1 MASRTNLPRHDYS
14 LAAMH
19 DEYVLALSA
28 ATRCAATI
36 ILAGMTTT
44 VLAGGEES
52 EAA

>member
-1 MASRTNLPRHDYS
+1 MAHFVQVKNDDYARIG
-14 LAAMH
+14 LN
-19 DEYVLALSA
+19 
-28 ATRCAATI
+28 CAATI